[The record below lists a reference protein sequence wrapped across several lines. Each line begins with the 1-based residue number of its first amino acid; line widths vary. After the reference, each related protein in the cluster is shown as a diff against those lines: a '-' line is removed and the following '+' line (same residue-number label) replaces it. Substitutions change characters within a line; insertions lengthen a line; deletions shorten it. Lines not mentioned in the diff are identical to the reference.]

1 MKQVLNGELREGMIL
16 GEDIYDRNMVLFLAT
31 GTILTA
37 QHLRALNNMD
47 VAVVSIV
54 ERVMDNGASQP
65 LIIEDRLAEEY
76 KRSVENFKAIFKE
89 TRIGKK
95 LVHDELEA
103 CVLPLLA
110 EVEGNTN
117 IAKRLWQIESCDEY
131 TYDHSVQVCMIAS
144 LLAKW
149 LGYKDQEL
157 KEIAIAGL
165 LHDIGKINIPDEIL
179 NKPEE
184 LNEDEFKI
192 MKTHATLG
200 YVLLMNNRDFNE
212 NTLAAVLQHHENY
225 DGSGYPHGI
234 KGKEINKYARIV
246 TIADVYSA
254 MISDRIYRRRKTPF
268 EVARIIMDSTFGCFD
283 PYYSMIF
290 LNKISQFYVGNI
302 VKLTTGEIGEV
313 VMIPKNEPARPLIK
327 VEDRFVDLMKTMD
340 IEIEEIIF

>member
-1 MKQVLNGELREGMIL
+1 MKQVMSDLLQEGMIL
-16 GEDIYDRNMVLFLAT
+16 GQDIHDKNMVLFLST
-31 GTILTA
+31 GTILSP
-37 QHLRALNNMD
+37 QHIRSLRNMD
-47 VAVVSIV
+47 LAVVDIV
-54 ERVMDNGASQP
+54 EKVLDNGESQP
-65 LIIEDRLAEEY
+65 LIIEDRLATEY
-76 KRSVENFKAIFKE
+76 KKSVENFKVIFKE

-103 CVLPLLA
+103 CVTPLLEEIA
-110 EVEGNTN
+110 GNNN
-117 IAKRLWQIESCDEY
+117 IAKRLWQIENCDEY

-144 LLAKW
+144 LLGKW

-157 KEIAIAGL
+157 REIAIAGL

-184 LNEDEFKI
+184 LNAEEFKI

-200 YVLLMNNRDFNE
+200 YVLLMNNKEFDER
-212 NTLAAVLQHHENY
+212 TLMAVFQHHEWY
-225 DGSGYPHGI
+225 DGTGYPHGI
-234 KGKEINKYARIV
+234 KGKDISKYARII

-254 MISDRIYRRRKTPF
+254 MISDRVYRKRKTPF
-268 EVARIIMDSTFGCFD
+268 EVARLIMDSTFGCFD

-327 VEDRFVDLMKTMD
+327 VENRFIDLMKTMD